1 MTAPATPQQL
11 LLLADHLKLSL
22 LERQRAKSL
31 GLEANKQ
38 DGTISQSLQSLD
50 QGLQQ
55 LESHGSQSDEAAN
68 GVVPLRKQYD
78 ELYRQYYGTAP
89 PSVATSKPNDP
100 ALQADFEAAQSRPS
114 QPRRSK
120 SVRFRDDDDAED
132 AVDTANRAALFSEQQ
147 GYSDDPSA
155 LDQTD
160 LSNQQIH
167 THHKQVLQDQDEQLN
182 TLGQSIGRQ
191 RMLGIQMGD
200 ELDEQNE
207 LLTDV
212 ESGVDHH
219 QSTLDR
225 ARRRLGNVARKS
237 KGNWSWIT
245 IGILICVLLL
255 LIIVLK

>member
-1 MTAPATPQQL
+1 MTTPAAPQQL

-38 DGTISQSLQSLD
+38 DGTILHS
-50 QGLQQ
+50 
-55 LESHGSQSDEAAN
+55 LESFNERLVRLESSRGEADEAAN
-68 GVVPLRKQYD
+68 GVALLRKQYN
-78 ELYRQYYGTAP
+78 ELYRQYHGTAP
-89 PSVATSKPNDP
+89 PSVATSEPNDP
-100 ALQADFEAAQSRPS
+100 TLQRDFEAARSRPS

-120 SVRFRDDDDAED
+120 SVRFRDDEDAED
-132 AVDTANRAALFSEQQ
+132 PADTANRAALFSEQQ
-147 GYSDDPSA
+147 GYTDEPSA
-155 LDQTD
+155 PAQTD

-167 THHKQVLQDQDEQLN
+167 TYHKQVMQDQDEQLN

-191 RMLGIQMGD
+191 RMLGIQMGS

-212 ESGVDHH
+212 ESGVDRH

-245 IGILICVLLL
+245 IGILVCVLLL
-255 LIIVLK
+255 LIMVLK